1 MSERKRRLLLLTGV
15 LLVLSGAAVK
25 AYPSV
30 SNWYR
35 EYAAQVEIQGY
46 SDAIKKEAAD
56 SLTQM
61 KEQAAE
67 YNKELGS
74 DSGSVSAASYNDL
87 LAVTDSIGFLDIPK
101 LSVYLPI
108 YHGTEEEVLQK
119 GIGHMPGTSL
129 PVGGASTHCV
139 LSGHTGLPEA
149 KMFTH
154 LDELE
159 EGDLFYLHVLD
170 EMLAYQVDKIS
181 VVLPNE
187 TDEIQIEEGRD
198 YVTLLTCIPYG
209 VNSHRLLVRGERT
222 ALTETP
228 GISLQAPK
236 QEIKEKKLPP
246 EVLPPLMAAGAGI
259 LLLIICIAIL
269 GIPGRKHGK
278 RKDKDQ

>member
-15 LLVLSGAAVK
+15 LLVLAGAAVK
-25 AYPSV
+25 AYPFV

-35 EYAAQVEIQGY
+35 EYVAEVEIQGY
-46 SDAIKKEAAD
+46 SDAIEKEAAE
-56 SLTQM
+56 SLTRM

-74 DSGSVSAASYNDL
+74 DGGGVSAASYNDL

-101 LSVYLPI
+101 LGIYLPV
-108 YHGTEEEVLQK
+108 YHGTEEDVLEK

-139 LSGHTGLPEA
+139 LSGHTGLPSA

-154 LDELE
+154 LDEME
-159 EGDLFYLHVLD
+159 EGDLFYIHVLD
-170 EMLAYQVDKIS
+170 EVLAYEVDKIS
-181 VVLPNE
+181 VVLPEE
-187 TDEIQIEEGRD
+187 TDGIQIEEGKD

-222 ALTETP
+222 TIEDTP
-228 GISLQAPK
+228 KISVQAPK
-236 QEIKEKKLPP
+236 QEIKEKKIPP
-246 EVLPPLMAAGAGI
+246 KVLPYIMGAGAGI
-259 LLLIICIAIL
+259 LLMIICIVIL
-269 GIPGRKHGK
+269 RIPGKKTGK
-278 RKDKDQ
+278 GKDEDQ